1 MITLKYCKKD
11 ALIYTSHIDLL
22 RQVERVLRRADI
34 PVKYSQGYNPH
45 MLVNLG
51 ITLPLGV
58 GSTCEYVTVDADCT
72 PSDFLERYNRSC
84 PTGLVGV
91 ACWQVDKN
99 PNLAGTVAAADY
111 RLVADLAGKVEAV
124 QSIATRASYVID
136 YPSKKD
142 PDATKDVAPLL
153 YALAAD
159 ERGLNVTMAAGNVT
173 VRPQTLADAI
183 SREFGVAFAVGGIT
197 RTAQYLRDADRAL
210 VAVDTTL
217 NAIAREKAHV

>member
-11 ALIYTSHIDLL
+11 ALVYTSHIDLL

-45 MLVNLG
+45 MLINLG

-58 GSTCEYVTVDADCT
+58 ASTCEYVTVDAECT

-111 RLVADLAGKVEAV
+111 RFDGDLVGKVEAV
-124 QSIATRASYVID
+124 SAIATRTRYVID

-142 PDATKDVAPLL
+142 AEATKDVADMLF
-153 YALAAD
+153 AFKAD
-159 ERGLNVTMAAGNVT
+159 EKGLSVTMAAGNVT
-173 VRPQTLADAI
+173 VRPQNLADAI
-183 SREFGVAFAVGGIT
+183 AKEFGVAFSVGGIT
-197 RTAQYLRDADRAL
+197 RTRQYVRDAKGDL
-210 VAVDTTL
+210 VAVDDML
-217 NAIAREKAHV
+217 DAVARGKVHV